1 MGVVFCPVKM
11 LLLLSVL
18 SLPPS
23 LCLPSPCEC
32 DLIRVSAS
40 GGAAEHQYQFLGDYK
55 PEGSLW
61 DSVTYYKSPSDRF
74 LSPSVF
80 SDPSIGQITW
90 VLTEMLLGLNGGI
103 MNQKYTN
110 YTC

>member
-1 MGVVFCPVKM
+1 MM
-11 LLLLSVL
+11 S
-18 SLPPS
+18 
-23 LCLPSPCEC
+23 
-32 DLIRVSAS
+32 
-40 GGAAEHQYQFLGDYK
+40 GDYK

-110 YTC
+110 YTCPHLIPDSWLYLWNGQWYEDQSLDISCITNK